1 MSVLRKVPA
10 SAGAHWVL
18 GSLALLRRAPL
29 ALCTLGALWGMTTM
43 LVLAISAQIDAL
55 GAVGPYLIVLAGP
68 MFMGGMLWAV
78 REVDMGRTPRPF
90 HLLAG
95 VVGERPIHLLMFLL
109 PQFLISVLMVVML
122 LVLLGL
128 DGLGQLKQVILQLS
142 ALSEAGVPLDPV
154 QVKALWATLPVWI
167 LLLCALLALVFFASV
182 TLPVLVMLPLVMF
195 DNVNGLRALRYS
207 LYAYIYNL
215 RAMLVFL
222 VCLCATLGVVYFAV
236 MQVMGML
243 SVLVSPGLAV
253 MLAQLLLV
261 AVLMPLLAGSMYAAW
276 KHMLAPAD
284 APPPPSPPD
293 VLQA

>member
-10 SAGAHWVL
+10 QAGAHWIL

-29 ALCTLGALWGMTTM
+29 ALCTLGALWGMATM
-43 LVLAISAQIDAL
+43 LVLAVSTHIDAL
-55 GAVGPYLIVLAGP
+55 STVGPYLIILAGP

-109 PQFLISVLMVVML
+109 PQFLISMLMGITAL
-122 LVLLGL
+122 FLLGL
-128 DGLGQLKQVILQLS
+128 DGLAQLKQVILKLS

-154 QVKALWATLPVWI
+154 QVQALWATLPVWI
-167 LLLCALLALVFFASV
+167 LLLCLLFALMFFASV
-182 TLPVLVMLPLVMF
+182 TLPMLVMLPLVMF
-195 DNVNGLRALRYS
+195 ENVNGLRALRYS
-207 LYAYIYNL
+207 MYAYIYNL

-222 VCLCATLGVVYFAV
+222 ACLCVTLGVVYFLV
-236 MQVMGML
+236 VQVMGML
-243 SVLVSPGLAV
+243 SALVSPGLAV

-276 KHMLAPAD
+276 KHMLAPTD
-284 APPPPSPPD
+284 APPPSPPPD
-293 VLQA
+293 ILEA